1 MTLSFPEMSAY
12 LIFIF
17 GFYRVRNKMVHFWNT
32 DIKFTVDFQI
42 DGKIQIPEL
51 SDCIQMNNTT

>member
-1 MTLSFPEMSAY
+1 MSAY